1 MIEPFL
7 IGITAIIFLG
17 ILAQWLSWRLKMP
30 SILLLLIFGFLSG
43 PVFNV
48 VKPDFLFGNLFF
60 PLVSFSVAVIL
71 FEGGMTLNIS
81 ELREVGNVVRNLITV
96 GIILTWVL
104 ATIAAYIFLE
114 LNLSLSILFGA
125 ILVVTGPT
133 VILPLLREIRPKG
146 QLNSILKWEGI
157 LNDPIG
163 ALLAVLVFEA
173 ILETGIPEATAVTIQ
188 GILKTIVLGT
198 LIGLAGA
205 YVIVLML
212 RYRQIPDFLRNPI
225 TLMMV
230 FCVFAGS
237 NLIQKESGLF
247 SVTLMGIVLA
257 SQKKVNVKHI
267 LEFKE
272 NLRVLLI
279 SVLFII
285 LAARLTFQDLQ
296 MLGTGSVIFIGL
308 LILIIRPVTVLVSTI
323 GSSLNFR
330 ERFFLSWMAPRGI
343 VAAAVTS
350 LFAYELAAK
359 DIPGADLMVPVMF
372 FVIIA
377 TITIYG
383 LSAKPLARWLKIA
396 DPNPQGCLILG
407 AHECGRTL
415 GKILQKQGYAVMMVD
430 TNWSN
435 LSRARMQDLPTYYGS
450 ILSEHILDEINLDG
464 IGRLLALTANT
475 EVNSL
480 AALYFSK
487 LFGTNEVYQL
497 AIEKSKKN
505 GDRSVSRELR
515 GHILFGEDFTY
526 SYLNEKFGADS
537 SVKTTPFTENY
548 TYQDL
553 KNQYGEDNIIPLFL
567 LNEDGDLTIYT
578 DVTRPTPKEG
588 QILISLITGNSS
600 SEKDEQAK
608 GNDQKDNKEEKKG
621 KSQKEEV

>member
-17 ILAQWLSWRLKMP
+17 ILAQWISWRLKIP

-81 ELREVGNVVRNLITV
+81 ELKIVGNVVRNLITI
-96 GIILTWVL
+96 GIIITWFTVTV
-104 ATIAAYIFLE
+104 ASYFLLD
-114 LNLSLSILFGA
+114 LNLSLSLLFGA

-163 ALLAVLVFEA
+163 AILAVLVFEA
-173 ILETGIPEATAVTIQ
+173 ILETGIGAATAVTIQ
-188 GILKTIVLGT
+188 GILRTIILGS

-205 YVIVLML
+205 YIIVLML
-212 RYRQIPDFLRNPI
+212 RYRLMPDFLRNPI

-230 FCVFAGS
+230 FCVFAAS
-237 NLIQKESGLF
+237 NLIQAESGLF

-257 SQKKVNVKHI
+257 SQKKVNVRHI

-285 LAARLTFQDLQ
+285 LAARLTFDDLR
-296 MLGTGSVIFIGL
+296 MLGTSSVLFLAALIL
-308 LILIIRPVTVLVSTI
+308 LIRPAAVMLSTL

-330 ERFFLSWMAPRGI
+330 ERIFLAWMAPRGI

-350 LFAYELAAK
+350 LFAYELTSKGIA
-359 DIPGADLMVPVMF
+359 GADLLVPVMF
-372 FVIIA
+372 FVIIG

-383 LSAKPLARWLKIA
+383 LGAKPLSRWLNIA

-407 AHECGRTL
+407 AHDCGRTI
-415 GKILQKQGYAVMMVD
+415 GKVLQEHGYSVIMVD

-435 LSRARMQDLPTYYGS
+435 LSKARMQNLPTYYGS
-450 ILSEHILDEINLDG
+450 ILSEHILDELNLDG
-464 IGRLLALTANT
+464 IGRLLALTPNT

-487 LFGTNEVYQL
+487 LFGSNEVYQL
-497 AIEKSKKN
+497 ATEKSKKN
-505 GDRSVSRELR
+505 GIQSVSKELR
-515 GHILFGEDFTY
+515 GHILFGENFSY
-526 SYLNEKFGADS
+526 SYLIDKFGKNS
-537 SVKTTPFTENY
+537 SIKTTPITDNY
-548 TYQDL
+548 SFDDL
-553 KNQYGEDNIIPLFL
+553 KQQYGADNIIPLFL
-567 LNEDGDLTIYT
+567 IDENDDLIIYT
-578 DVTRPTPKEG
+578 DVTRPAPKPG
-588 QILISLITGNSS
+588 QILISLITEESIS
-600 SEKDEQAK
+600 DKK
-608 GNDQKDNKEEKKG
+608 NKE
-621 KSQKEEV
+621 Q